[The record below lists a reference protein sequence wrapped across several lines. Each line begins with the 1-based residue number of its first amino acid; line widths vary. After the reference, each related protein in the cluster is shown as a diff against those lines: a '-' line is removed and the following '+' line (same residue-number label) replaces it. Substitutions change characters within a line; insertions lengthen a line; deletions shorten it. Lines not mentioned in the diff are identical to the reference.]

1 MNVKPLNDRVL
12 VEPVEADTKTAG
24 GILLPDSAQEAP
36 LRGKVLAVGKGAV
49 NDNGD
54 RTALCVAVGDTVV
67 YGKYAGTDISVAGK
81 DLKIMRENDILAK
94 VTK

>member
-1 MNVKPLNDRVL
+1 MNVRPLNDRVL

-36 LRGKVLAVGKGAV
+36 LRGKVLAVGDGAV
-49 NDNGD
+49 NDSGE
-54 RTALCVAVGDTVV
+54 RTTLGVSIGDTVV
-67 YGKYAGTDISVAGK
+67 YGKYAGTDISVSGK

>member
-24 GILLPDSAQEAP
+24 RILLPDSAQEAP
-36 LRGKVLAVGKGAV
+36 LRGKVLAVGDGTLTDTGER
-49 NDNGD
+49 N
-54 RTALCVAVGDTVV
+54 ALCVTVGDTVV